1 MKVFHSMPEKRWKIL
16 LAIAV
21 VAVSLVV
28 GFIVGTTVVPSTS
41 STVYSTDPAQ
51 CPTDAT
57 FCESVNVWRR
67 SDAAGFQPNAL
78 KNNRSSSLI
87 GA

>member
-1 MKVFHSMPEKRWKIL
+1 MSEKMKIFLAVSAVTAAL
-16 LAIAV
+16 LVGFTVGV
-21 VAVSLVV
+21 VAAS
-28 GFIVGTTVVPSTS
+28 SS

-57 FCESVNVWRR
+57 VCQSVNTWRR
-67 SDAAGFQPNAL
+67 ASDAADVQPNAL
-78 KNNRSSSLI
+78 NKNRSSSLI

>member
-1 MKVFHSMPEKRWKIL
+1 MTDKRWKIL
-16 LAIAV
+16 LAVNAGL
-21 VAVSLVV
+21 ALLLV
-28 GFIVGTTVVPSTS
+28 GFAVGIVAASSS

-67 SDAAGFQPNAL
+67 SDAAEYQPNAL
-78 KNNRSSSLI
+78 KNNRSSALLD
-87 GA
+87 A

>member
-1 MKVFHSMPEKRWKIL
+1 MTEKRWKIL
-16 LAIAV
+16 LA
-21 VAVSLVV
+21 VAIVTMALVV
-28 GFIVGTTVVPSTS
+28 GFIVGTSVVPSSS
-41 STVYSTDPAQ
+41 STVYSTDPQQ

-67 SDAAGFQPNAL
+67 SDAADMSQPNAL
-78 KNNRSSSLI
+78 NKNRSGSLM

>member
-1 MKVFHSMPEKRWKIL
+1 MGCRLTDRWWKVL
-16 LAIAV
+16 LAAV
-21 VAVSLVV
+21 LAMGLTATGFFV
-28 GFIVGTTVVPSTS
+28 GFGMASSPS

-67 SDAAGFQPNAL
+67 ASDAELIAPNAL
-78 KNNRSSSLI
+78 KNRSSSLVE
-87 GA
+87 A

>member
-1 MKVFHSMPEKRWKIL
+1 MMPEKRWKIL
-16 LAIAV
+16 LAVAV

-41 STVYSTDPAQ
+41 STVYSTDPQQ

-67 SDAAGFQPNAL
+67 ASDAGLIAPNAS
-78 KNNRSSSLI
+78 KNRSSALVD
-87 GA
+87 A

>member
-1 MKVFHSMPEKRWKIL
+1 MTGCRLTEKRWKIL
-16 LAIAV
+16 LAIV
-21 VAVSLVV
+21 LVAVSLVV
-28 GFIVGTTVVPSTS
+28 GFIVGTTVVPSTT

-67 SDAAGFQPNAL
+67 SDAAEYQPNAL
-78 KNNRSSSLI
+78 NKNRSSSLI

>member
-1 MKVFHSMPEKRWKIL
+1 MNERRWKIL
-16 LAIAV
+16 LAV
-21 VAVSLVV
+21 VLVAVSLVV
-28 GFIVGTTVVPSTS
+28 GFVVGTTVVPSTS

-67 SDAAGFQPNAL
+67 SDAADMSQPNAL
-78 KNNRSSSLI
+78 NKNRSGSLM

>member
-1 MKVFHSMPEKRWKIL
+1 MPEKRWKIL
-16 LAIAV
+16 LAVAV

-41 STVYSTDPAQ
+41 STVYSTDPQQ

-67 SDAAGFQPNAL
+67 SDAADMSQPNAPEN
-78 KNNRSSSLI
+78 KSSALLDD
-87 GA
+87 

>member
-1 MKVFHSMPEKRWKIL
+1 MNERRWKIL
-16 LAIAV
+16 LAIV
-21 VAVSLVV
+21 LVTVSLVV

-41 STVYSTDPAQ
+41 STVYSTDPQQ

-67 SDAAGFQPNAL
+67 SDAADIQPNAPEN
-78 KNNRSSSLI
+78 KSSALLD
-87 GA
+87 A

>member
-1 MKVFHSMPEKRWKIL
+1 MTDKQWKNL
-16 LAIAV
+16 LAVAV
-21 VAVSLVV
+21 VAAAVV
-28 GFIVGTTVVPSTS
+28 IGFNVGIGVGSSS

-67 SDAAGFQPNAL
+67 ASDAWFDTPNAHN
-78 KNNRSSSLI
+78 KRSSALLD
-87 GA
+87 A

>member
-1 MKVFHSMPEKRWKIL
+1 MSERMKIFLAVAAVTAAL
-16 LAIAV
+16 LVGFTIGV
-21 VAVSLVV
+21 VAA
-28 GFIVGTTVVPSTS
+28 S
-41 STVYSTDPAQ
+41 SSATVYSTDPAQ

-57 FCESVNVWRR
+57 VCQSVNTWRR
-67 SDAAGFQPNAL
+67 SDAAEYQPNAL

>member
-1 MKVFHSMPEKRWKIL
+1 MSEKMKIFLAVSAVTAAL
-16 LAIAV
+16 LVGFTVGV
-21 VAVSLVV
+21 VAAS
-28 GFIVGTTVVPSTS
+28 SS

-57 FCESVNVWRR
+57 VCQSVNTWRR
-67 SDAAGFQPNAL
+67 SDAAEYQPNAL
-78 KNNRSSSLI
+78 NKNRSSSLI

>member
-1 MKVFHSMPEKRWKIL
+1 MSEKMKIF
-16 LAIAV
+16 LAVAAVTAAVLVGFTVGV
-21 VAVSLVV
+21 VAA
-28 GFIVGTTVVPSTS
+28 S
-41 STVYSTDPAQ
+41 SSATVYSTDPAQ

-78 KNNRSSSLI
+78 KNNRSSSLVE
-87 GA
+87 A

>member
-1 MKVFHSMPEKRWKIL
+1 MPEKRWKIL
-16 LAIAV
+16 LAMAV

-67 SDAAGFQPNAL
+67 ASDAELSAPNAL
-78 KNNRSSSLI
+78 KNNRSSALI
-87 GA
+87 DA

>member
-1 MKVFHSMPEKRWKIL
+1 MPEKRWKIILAVNVGVAL
-16 LAIAV
+16 LLLGFAV
-21 VAVSLVV
+21 GIVAAS
-28 GFIVGTTVVPSTS
+28 SS

-67 SDAAGFQPNAL
+67 SDAAEYQPNAL
-78 KNNRSSSLI
+78 NKNRSSAVLD
-87 GA
+87 A